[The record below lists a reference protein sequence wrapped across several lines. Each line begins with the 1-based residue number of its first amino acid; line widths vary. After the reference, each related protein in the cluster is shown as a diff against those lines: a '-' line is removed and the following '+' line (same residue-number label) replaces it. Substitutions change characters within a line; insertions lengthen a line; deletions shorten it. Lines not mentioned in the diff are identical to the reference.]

1 MFKLITLNL
10 DEKGTSNKFKLV
22 HEKNKSRSSS
32 LYAGLLREL
41 LSSIITPGISSCQLT
56 PNWNP
61 GKETDLLKVMVMV
74 PVKTA
79 LALQYAVMNS
89 VVSIMVPSAPPWI
102 MLQGQ
107 RGEREGKS
115 HRDSTPHG
123 QFPVRQRA
131 EGFPAIQDQIFLSIR
146 SEQRRERREV
156 QGKQTLLS
164 EVSHTSLE
172 ENELKAGEAPP
183 PPLHQPQPQIWMKLV
198 FPSGLGSGELEWYS
212 ENSMGFTGREP

>member
-10 DEKGTSNKFKLV
+10 DEKGTSNKFRLV

-32 LYAGLLREL
+32 LYAGLLHEL

-102 MLQGQ
+102 ILQGQ
-107 RGEREGKS
+107 TRGERGGKS
-115 HRDSTPHG
+115 HPGFHSAWPIS
-123 QFPVRQRA
+123 VRRRA
-131 EGFPAIQDQIFLSIR
+131 EGFPAIQDQILLSIR
-146 SEQRRERREV
+146 LEQRCKRRA
-156 QGKQTLLS
+156 G
-164 EVSHTSLE
+164 
-172 ENELKAGEAPP
+172 AGEANTT
-183 PPLHQPQPQIWMKLV
+183 V
-198 FPSGLGSGELEWYS
+198 
-212 ENSMGFTGREP
+212 

>member
-10 DEKGTSNKFKLV
+10 DEKGTPKKKKEKGTSNKLRLV

-32 LYAGLLREL
+32 LYAGLLHEL
-41 LSSIITPGISSCQLT
+41 LSSIVTPGISSCQLT

-61 GKETDLLKVMVMV
+61 GKETGLLKVMVMV

-89 VVSIMVPSAPPWI
+89 VVSVMVPSAPPWI
-102 MLQGQ
+102 ILQGQ
-107 RGEREGKS
+107 TRGEREGKS

-131 EGFPAIQDQIFLSIR
+131 EGFPASRTR
-146 SEQRRERREV
+146 SFYQSVQSREVSAEQV
-156 QGKQTLLS
+156 QGKQALLS

-172 ENELKAGEAPP
+172 ENELKAGEAPTP
-183 PPLHQPQPQIWMKLV
+183 PSAP
-198 FPSGLGSGELEWYS
+198 
-212 ENSMGFTGREP
+212 NSDEACIPFWAGVRGTRVV